1 MRRRHLTHT
10 IQAIKGVNEIKPS
23 SFPGQTQSLIKVNS
37 KQCTDWAKNYP
48 FHYSLLKIFP
58 LLIYRIPPSQRLP
71 LPLPLRL
78 PVLLQFLY
86 MVTSSTSPSPA
97 RPSASHWSSSL
108 APLVGPLP
116 GAKPCRVSPPSERSR
131 RVWRNRRPWY
141 SACTSEWSSV

>member
-1 MRRRHLTHT
+1 L
-10 IQAIKGVNEIKPS
+10 IQATKGVNETRLR

-58 LLIYRIPPSQRLP
+58 LLIYRIPQSLRLS
-71 LPLPLRL
+71 LRLPLRL
-78 PVLLQFLY
+78 PILLQFFY
-86 MVTSSTSPSPA
+86 MVTSSTSPSLA
-97 RPSASHWSSSL
+97 RPAASHWSSSS

-131 RVWRNRRPWY
+131 RVWRNRQPWY
-141 SACTSEWSSV
+141 SACTSECSSV